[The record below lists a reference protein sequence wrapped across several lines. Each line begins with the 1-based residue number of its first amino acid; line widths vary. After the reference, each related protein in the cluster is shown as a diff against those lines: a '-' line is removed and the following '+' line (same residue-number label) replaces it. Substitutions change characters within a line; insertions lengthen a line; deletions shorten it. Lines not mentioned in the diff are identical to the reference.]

1 MINIREFQP
10 STIEV
15 FKKVCTEKRE
25 ILDYMSKFGT
35 TFEKTMADM
44 ILSIRGDNNGK

>member
-1 MINIREFQP
+1 MINTREFQP
-10 STIEV
+10 STTEV

-35 TFEKTMADM
+35 TFEKTIADM
-44 ILSIRGDNNGK
+44 IISVGGSKNDK